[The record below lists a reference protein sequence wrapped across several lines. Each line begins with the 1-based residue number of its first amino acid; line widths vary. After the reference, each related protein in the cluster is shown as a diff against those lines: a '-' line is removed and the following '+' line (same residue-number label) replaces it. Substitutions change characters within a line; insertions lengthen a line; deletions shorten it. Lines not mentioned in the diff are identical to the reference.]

1 MTPKSYYIDTCIYL
15 NLWQKEIDDV
25 TKAPLWKFAKEFLE
39 KIEEDS
45 IIYYSGFILKELK
58 FILSEEEF
66 NKKRELFESSQNF
79 KRAFLSREEFNLARE
94 MEKES
99 GYEISFYDFIHI
111 LLAKKTNSILI
122 TRDKKLLEFSK
133 KYSVLAKKPEEVL

>member
-1 MTPKSYYIDTCIYL
+1 
-15 NLWQKEIDDV
+15 
-25 TKAPLWKFAKEFLE
+25 
-39 KIEEDS
+39 
-45 IIYYSGFILKELK
+45 
-58 FILSEEEF
+58 
-66 NKKRELFESSQNF
+66 
-79 KRAFLSREEFNLARE
+79 LSREEFNLARE

-133 KYSVLAKKPEEVL
+133 KYSVLAKRPEEVL